1 MTKKEEES
9 SSFRL
14 RGERKLKDQESELI
28 ANLQKGSLLLDWSGH
43 LASSSR
49 SILFY
54 PLCPSLAFDVVSTVM
69 PTSSWVTLL

>member
-43 LASSSR
+43 LAS
-49 SILFY
+49 IL
-54 PLCPSLAFDVVSTVM
+54 SLEA
-69 PTSSWVTLL
+69 